1 VKQCRAI
8 FAIARADF
16 LERARRYSFFLTLL
30 FAVILGYS
38 AATGKIYIRLGDYR
52 GVYTSAWIGMM
63 VAMVTTCF
71 VSLVGFYIV
80 KNAIDRDRQTGVG
93 QILATT
99 PLSKSSY
106 LLGKFLSNFAVLASM
121 VFILALSAIVMWF
134 FAAEDPRFDLWALVS
149 PFLLIA
155 LPAIALTAALA
166 LLFESLPVLRGGVGN
181 VIWVFAWSLGI
192 GLPELTGLPW
202 LDASGLMMVSE
213 QMMAAARATIPGY
226 TGGFSLTL
234 NFEPVTVAQ
243 TLRYQGI
250 QWSKEQLFLRLLWFC
265 MAFVLALLAALFFD
279 RFDPTRSLV
288 PPLRRSKPGVQLREA
303 GDVLSPASSVSIARP
318 PASVHLTSLASTAH
332 AGTLGSLFAAE
343 LRLALKGLRWWWYVV
358 AAGLLAAQFFAP
370 LELSRGLLLGV
381 AWIWPILIWS
391 AMGARESRFGTNELL
406 FSSARI
412 LRRQLPA
419 CWFAG
424 VAVALLTG
432 MGAAIRL
439 FLAGQTASLVAWLAG
454 ALFLPSFALALGIW
468 SRSGKPY
475 EGLLTALWYIGPM
488 NRTPGLDFTGAA
500 NGPLTLNY
508 SVIYL
513 ALSTALLTFAFFGR
527 ARQLRSD

>member
-1 VKQCRAI
+1 MKQVRAV

-30 FAVILGYS
+30 FAVILGYA
-38 AATGKIYIRLGDYR
+38 AATGKIYMRLGDYR
-52 GVYTSAWIGMM
+52 GVYTSAWIGTM

-121 VFILALSAIVMWF
+121 VSILALSAILMWF

-149 PFLLIA
+149 PFLLLA
-155 LPAIALTAALA
+155 LPAVALTASLA

-181 VIWVFAWSLGI
+181 VVWIFGWSLGI
-192 GLPELTGLPW
+192 GLPELTGRPW
-202 LDASGLMMVSE
+202 LDASGLMMISE
-213 QMMAAARATIPGY
+213 QIMAAARATIPGY
-226 TGGFSLTL
+226 TDGFSLAI

-250 QWSKEQLFLRLLWFC
+250 QWSKELLLFRLVWFC

-279 RFDPTRSLV
+279 RFDAERSLV
-288 PPLRRSKPGVQLREA
+288 PSRRRRKPQDQPLEA
-303 GDVLSPASSVSIARP
+303 EDVLTPATSVTTAAAP
-318 PASVHLTSLASTAH
+318 TAVHLTSLAGAAH
-332 AGTLGSLFAAE
+332 AGAFGRLFAAE
-343 LRLALKGLRWWWYVV
+343 LRLAVKGLRWWWYVV
-358 AAGLLAAQFFAP
+358 AAGLLAAQFAAP
-370 LELSRGLLLGV
+370 LRLSRGPLLGV

-391 AMGARESRFGTNELL
+391 GMGAREARFATRELL

-412 LRRQLPA
+412 LPRQLPA
-419 CWFAG
+419 CWLAG
-424 VAVALLTG
+424 VTVALLTG
-432 MGAAIRL
+432 IGAATRL
-439 FLAGQTASLVAWLAG
+439 SLAGQNASLVAWLAG
-454 ALFLPSFALALGIW
+454 VLFLPSFALALGIW
-468 SRSGKPY
+468 SGSSKPY
-475 EGLLTALWYIGPM
+475 EGLLTTLWYIGPM

-500 NGPLTLNY
+500 NGPLTLRY
-508 SVIYL
+508 AAMYF
-513 ALSTALLTFAFFGR
+513 ALSAVLLIVAFVGR
-527 ARQLRSD
+527 ARQLRSG

>member
-1 VKQCRAI
+1 MRQLRVI

-38 AATGKIYIRLGDYR
+38 AATGKITIRLGDYR
-52 GVYTSAWIGMM
+52 GVYTSAWIGIM

-71 VSLVGFYIV
+71 VSLVGFYVV
-80 KNAIDRDRQTGVG
+80 KNAVDRDRQTGVG

-106 LLGKFLSNFAVLASM
+106 LVGKFFSNFAVLASM

-149 PFLLIA
+149 PFLLLA

-202 LDASGLMMVSE
+202 LDASGLMTVSE
-213 QMMAAARATIPGY
+213 QMMAAARTTIPGY
-226 TGGFSLTL
+226 THGFSLGINL
-234 NFEPVTVAQ
+234 EPVTVAQ

-250 QWSKEQLFLRLLWFC
+250 QWSKEEVFVRLIWFC

-279 RFDPTRSLV
+279 RFDPACSLV
-288 PPLRRSKPGVQLREA
+288 PSLRRRKPTGQSTDA
-303 GDVLSPASSVSIARP
+303 GNLPTAAEPMTMVKP
-318 PASVHLTSLASTAH
+318 PAAVHLTSLAGAAH
-332 AGTLGSLFAAE
+332 AGAFGSLFAAE
-343 LRLALKGLRWWWYVV
+343 LRLAVKGLRWWWYVV
-358 AAGLLAAQFFAP
+358 AAGLLAAQFVAP
-370 LELSRGLLLGV
+370 LELSRGPLLGV

-406 FSSARI
+406 FSSAWI

-432 MGAAIRL
+432 IGAAIRL
-439 FLAGQTASLVAWLAG
+439 FLAGQNASLMAWLAG

-468 SRSGKPY
+468 SGSSKPY

-500 NGPLTLNY
+500 NGPITLRY

-513 ALSTALLTFAFFGR
+513 ALSAALLTLAFFGR

>member
-1 VKQCRAI
+1 VKRGRAI

-16 LERARRYSFFLTLL
+16 LERTRRYSFFLTLL

-52 GVYTSAWIGMM
+52 GVYTSAWIGVM
-63 VAMVTTCF
+63 VSMVTTCF

-121 VFILALSAIVMWF
+121 VSILALSAIVMWF

-149 PFLLIA
+149 AFLLLA
-155 LPAIALTAALA
+155 LPAVALTASLA

-181 VIWVFAWSLGI
+181 VIWVFGWSLGI
-192 GLPELTGLPW
+192 GLPELTGQPW
-202 LDASGLMMVSE
+202 LDASGLMTISE

-226 TGGFSLTL
+226 TDGFSLAI

-250 QWSKEQLFLRLLWFC
+250 QWSKEQLLFRLVWFC
-265 MAFVLALLAALFFD
+265 IAFMLPLLAALFFD
-279 RFDPTRSLV
+279 RFDAARSLV
-288 PPLRRSKPGVQLREA
+288 PWLRRPKPQDQSPEA
-303 GDVLSPASSVSIARP
+303 GDVLTPAAPVTTAMP
-318 PASVHLTSLASTAH
+318 PAAVHLTSLPVAVH
-332 AGTLGSLFAAE
+332 AGAFGRLFRAE
-343 LRLALKGLRWWWYVV
+343 LRLAMKGLRWWWYVV
-358 AAGLLAAQFFAP
+358 AAGLLGAQIVAP
-370 LELSRGLLLGV
+370 LELSRGPLLGV

-391 AMGARESRFGTNELL
+391 AMGARESRFATRELL
-406 FSSARI
+406 FSSASI
-412 LRRQLPA
+412 LLRQLPA
-419 CWFAG
+419 CWLAG
-424 VAVALLTG
+424 VTVALLTG
-432 MGAAIRL
+432 IGAATRL
-439 FLAGQTASLVAWLAG
+439 FLAGQNAGLVAWLAG
-454 ALFLPSFALALGIW
+454 AFFLPSFAIALGIW
-468 SRSGKPY
+468 SGSSKAY
-475 EGLLTALWYIGPM
+475 EGLLTTLWYVGPM

-500 NGPLTLNY
+500 NGPLTLRY
-508 SVIYL
+508 GLIYF
-513 ALSTALLTFAFFGR
+513 ALSATLLILAFSRR

>member
-1 VKQCRAI
+1 MKHGRAI

-16 LERARRYSFFLTLL
+16 LERARGYNFFLTLL
-30 FAVILGYS
+30 FAVILGYA
-38 AATGKIYIRLGDYR
+38 AATGKIYMRLGDYR
-52 GVYTSAWIGMM
+52 GVYTSAWIGTM

-121 VFILALSAIVMWF
+121 VSILALSAILMWF

-149 PFLLIA
+149 PFLLLA
-155 LPAIALTAALA
+155 LPAVALTASLA

-181 VIWVFAWSLGI
+181 VVWIFGWSLGI
-192 GLPELTGLPW
+192 GLPELTGRPW
-202 LDASGLMMVSE
+202 LDASGLMMISE
-213 QMMAAARATIPGY
+213 QIMAAARATIPGY
-226 TGGFSLTL
+226 TDGFSLAI

-250 QWSKEQLFLRLLWFC
+250 QWSKELLLFRLVWFC

-279 RFDPTRSLV
+279 RFDAERSLV
-288 PPLRRSKPGVQLREA
+288 PSRRRRKPQDQPLEA
-303 GDVLSPASSVSIARP
+303 EDVLTPATSVTTAAAP
-318 PASVHLTSLASTAH
+318 TAVHLTSLAGAAH
-332 AGTLGSLFAAE
+332 AGAFGRLFAAE
-343 LRLALKGLRWWWYVV
+343 LRLAVKGLRWWWYVV
-358 AAGLLAAQFFAP
+358 AAGLLAAQFAAP
-370 LELSRGLLLGV
+370 LRLSRGPLLGV

-391 AMGARESRFGTNELL
+391 GMGAREARFATRELL

-412 LRRQLPA
+412 LPRQLPA
-419 CWFAG
+419 CWLAG
-424 VAVALLTG
+424 VTVALLTG
-432 MGAAIRL
+432 IGAATRL
-439 FLAGQTASLVAWLAG
+439 SLAGQNASLVAWLAG
-454 ALFLPSFALALGIW
+454 VLFLPSFALALGIW
-468 SRSGKPY
+468 SGSSKPY
-475 EGLLTALWYIGPM
+475 EGLLTTLWYIGPM

-500 NGPLTLNY
+500 NGPLTLRY
-508 SVIYL
+508 AAMYF
-513 ALSTALLTFAFFGR
+513 ALSAVLLIVAFVGR
-527 ARQLRSD
+527 ARQLRSG